1 MKRLRIIL
9 MSAATAVL
17 VYACWYSPSLES
29 SRTSP
34 QGSSPSVSGAP
45 IASSGRSIAAKRV
58 KPPPKSGIWEN
69 IQKAA
74 DTFSKIVGPLVPLI
88 LYMLDARRRRKQV
101 QSVASER
108 VVSGNGHD

>member
-34 QGSSPSVSGAP
+34 QGSSPYVSGAP
-45 IASSGRSIAAKRV
+45 ASSGKAIAAKRV
-58 KPPPKSGIWEN
+58 KPTAKSGIWEN

-74 DTFSKIVGPLVPLI
+74 DTFSKIAGPL
-88 LYMLDARRRRKQV
+88 Y
-101 QSVASER
+101 
-108 VVSGNGHD
+108 H